1 MISGFAFEVIKCQS
15 ITYLWAKLSKSEL
28 SSVGADSVWQQIR
41 HCGHWSQK
49 VELKICLN
57 AGPVNPGPV
66 NSGPVIWGSVGV
78 TDKVQK
84 SQSQVVCLNMKEN

>member
-1 MISGFAFEVIKCQS
+1 MLFEVIKCQS

-49 VELKICLN
+49 LELKICLN
-57 AGPVNPGPV
+57 
-66 NSGPVIWGSVGV
+66 SGPVTVIWGGAPVVGLGIVGV
-78 TDKVQK
+78 TDKVQR
-84 SQSQVVCLNMKEN
+84 SQSQVACLNMKEN